1 MKTILNCTNKSLIGK
16 QFEVDENGHMA
27 LEGGVYSLAKIVV
40 INGISA
46 YDFTNLIIWAYT
58 DE

>member
-1 MKTILNCTNKSLIGK
+1 
-16 QFEVDENGHMA
+16 MA